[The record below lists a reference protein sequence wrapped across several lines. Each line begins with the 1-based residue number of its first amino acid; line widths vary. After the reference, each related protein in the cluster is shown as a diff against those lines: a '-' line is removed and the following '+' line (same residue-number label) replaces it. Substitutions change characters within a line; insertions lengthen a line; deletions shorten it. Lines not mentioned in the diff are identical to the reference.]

1 MNKVKEKPSNDY
13 ICSFIDMERAKRT
26 WSEEDKEL
34 MITAL
39 SERVLEI
46 GQSISHLAHY
56 GPQRDAFITSLFY
69 IDTSDHDIHPA
80 SHMFTLARDY
90 CFFTF
95 VTPNVFVA
103 GGPSLIVPRLLIL
116 RTFRP

>member
-13 ICSFIDMERAKRT
+13 IRSFIDVEKAKRT

-34 MITAL
+34 IITAL
-39 SERVLEI
+39 SERVSEI

-56 GPQRDAFITSLFY
+56 GPRWDAFITSLFY
-69 IDTSDHDIHPA
+69 IDTSDHGIHPA

-90 CFFTF
+90 YFFTF

-103 GGPSLIVPRLLIL
+103 GGLGVIVPRLLIL
-116 RTFRP
+116 RIFRP